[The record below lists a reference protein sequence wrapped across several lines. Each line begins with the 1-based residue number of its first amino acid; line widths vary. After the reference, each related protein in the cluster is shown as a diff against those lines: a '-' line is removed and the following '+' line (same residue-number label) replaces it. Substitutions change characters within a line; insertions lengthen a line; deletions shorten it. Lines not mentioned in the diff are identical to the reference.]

1 MNPIELH
8 ERLGIIC
15 MLGYVVVHKACIT
28 VQTDDA
34 VY

>member
-15 MLGYVVVHKACIT
+15 VPGNVVLRKVYVIVKTYHAL
-28 VQTDDA
+28 D
-34 VY
+34 

>member
-15 MLGYVVVHKACIT
+15 MPDNVVLRK
-28 VQTDDA
+28 
-34 VY
+34 VYIIVKTYHAPD